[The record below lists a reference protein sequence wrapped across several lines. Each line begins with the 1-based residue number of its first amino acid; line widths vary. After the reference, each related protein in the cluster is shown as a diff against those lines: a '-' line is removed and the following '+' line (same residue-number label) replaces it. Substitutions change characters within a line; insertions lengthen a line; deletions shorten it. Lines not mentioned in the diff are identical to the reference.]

1 MARAKWQLAFCLAGL
16 GLGGCLQPGRG
27 AGMPAGPRWA
37 QPQPFPAP
45 SPGCGVPR
53 APRTRRSAR
62 TYLAG
67 ETSANCAV
75 EVQESSQEC
84 KNITKADPEF
94 CMAPSSAC
102 LSSDGLGGCTQLEG
116 LCMESPAHCTVTRS
130 PPSLSTSILSRH
142 SAITDPLAMV
152 SRAEQA
158 GRAVACSAQQNC
170 PWNSMLCSA
179 HPQHFMLMQCLTES
193 CGSSAATRRVVG
205 HEEGCGEG
213 QQPAW

>member
-1 MARAKWQLAFCLAGL
+1 MESVTVLKKKKRERRKQAKKKLCCRVLYNFSFHFLL
-16 GLGGCLQPGRG
+16 FIFFFHFLL
-27 AGMPAGPRWA
+27 
-37 QPQPFPAP
+37 
-45 SPGCGVPR
+45 
-53 APRTRRSAR
+53 
-62 TYLAG
+62 
-67 ETSANCAV
+67 
-75 EVQESSQEC
+75 SSS
-84 KNITKADPEF
+84 KNT
-94 CMAPSSAC
+94 AC

-158 GRAVACSAQQNC
+158 GHAVACSAQQNC
-170 PWNSMLCSA
+170 PRNSMLCSA